1 MNVWVLIAACVAA
14 TVAIKGAGPVLL
26 GGREL
31 PGVMLRVI
39 AYLAPALL
47 SALVVTAA
55 LADGRELHVG
65 AETVGMIAGGF
76 LLWRGKPLVLAVLVA
91 MVVTAGL
98 RAILL
103 DRNRPGLTGWPSLCA
118 VPGAHS
124 SAVERLPYKQ
134 VVAGS
139 IPAAPTPQG
148 RL

>member
-14 TVAIKGAGPVLL
+14 TVSIKAAGPVLL

-31 PGVMLRVI
+31 PPVMLRVI

-55 LADGRELHVG
+55 LTDGRELHVG
-65 AETVGMIAGGF
+65 AETVGMITGGL

-98 RAILL
+98 RAVL
-103 DRNRPGLTGWPSLCA
+103 
-118 VPGAHS
+118 
-124 SAVERLPYKQ
+124 
-134 VVAGS
+134 
-139 IPAAPTPQG
+139 
-148 RL
+148 